1 MKDTSSP
8 EFIKASER
16 AVAAT
21 QKPKLEHKCM
31 APDGGIPGPLSWYT
45 DTKGTVDM

>member
-1 MKDTSSP
+1 MKDTSP

-16 AVAAT
+16 TVAGT
-21 QKPKLEHKCM
+21 QKRKSEHRGM
-31 APDGGIPGPLSWYT
+31 APDGGIPVPLSWYT